1 MIDRPQIA
9 ASETVEVRN
18 LSQRAQDASV
28 VGRRK
33 VHLLVLPHDPIDVDR
48 CEPFIFE
55 QPAQAAPKERCVV
68 ADGGAA
74 RPHHQEGQERS
85 LAGEN
90 DALPPSPIRIR
101 FANQS
106 PSRAG
111 CASSA
116 DEATWAPISVRSFRV
131 QRIKGMTTAPACPEQ
146 NERSHSECDITAPGR
161 SV

>member
-90 DALPPSPIRIR
+90 DALPPLDPYQIRKPIPQQGRLR
-101 FANQS
+101 QLRRRGNLGTDLREEF
-106 PSRAG
+106 PG
-111 CASSA
+111 
-116 DEATWAPISVRSFRV
+116 ATD
-131 QRIKGMTTAPACPEQ
+131 QRHDDCP
-146 NERSHSECDITAPGR
+146 R
-161 SV
+161 